1 MTSYLLILFLYDV
14 IITCRDVTDVL
25 CQHVHVDTS
34 HSPADHL
41 VRFCAGKKRI
51 VQSHEVFCEVGRFAR
66 GDRDFEK

>member
-34 HSPADHL
+34 HSPADFGEVL
-41 VRFCAGKKRI
+41 REKKLI
-51 VQSHEVFCEVGRFAR
+51 IQSLEVFCEVVRFAR
-66 GDRDFEK
+66 GDRDFLK